1 MPGKS
6 LLAEQ
11 LADAFRFVHKP
22 STRLAAERI
31 RDAIVNEDGC
41 ATAMRAFH
49 AHLPLTRMHS
59 DLEPTFAACYRSDKY
74 NLQLSRPVAQ
84 VLLGAGL
91 MEESELRPHI
101 THQWQFMHDDRI
113 HLLTHGIV
121 EHSQKAFSAMF
132 TETALEL
139 KQSDIQ
145 RSPTMRML
153 DGTERIAKGVGLGI
167 GHLSIGCLSLYG
179 EITDALDLV
188 TTRFDPYR

>member
-1 MPGKS
+1 MHKS
-6 LLAEQ
+6 
-11 LADAFRFVHKP
+11 

-41 ATAMRAFH
+41 AAAMRAFH

-59 DLEPTFAACYRSDKY
+59 DLEPTFAACFRADKY

-84 VLLGAGL
+84 VLVGAGL
-91 MEESELRPHI
+91 MEESELRPHV

-139 KQSDIQ
+139 KQSDIR
-145 RSPTMRML
+145 RSPTMRVL
-153 DGTERIAKGVGLGI
+153 DGTGCIAKGVGLGI